1 MSGLRKEM
9 VLKKEYNNNIEEI
22 KPELFKIQIPL
33 PDSPLRFV
41 NSYLI
46 KGAKRSL
53 VIDTGLNLKECYE
66 AMIKALDELDVK
78 LDNTDFFITHMHS
91 DHIGLISKL
100 AATATV
106 YLSNV
111 EHKIVFEYANSS
123 TYWLE
128 INKYMDKN
136 GFPESELNSAFK
148 ILNNM
153 FVKTYPISDEFK
165 KINFKALNDKDI
177 LNYGTFRL
185 EAVLTPGHSPGHMC
199 LYEPDKKMLFS
210 GDHLLFDIT
219 PNITWWP
226 SLDNSLKNYLESLDK
241 IYDLDIELVLPG
253 HGKLGFDHRKRINE
267 IKNHHKIRLDEILLA
282 IKEGKKTA
290 YEIAG
295 SISWNLKAGG
305 WKSFPETQKY
315 FAVGE
320 TIAHLIYLE
329 REKLIRSMLT
339 DQTIYYEQA

>member
-1 MSGLRKEM
+1 M
-9 VLKKEYNNNIEEI
+9 VLKKEYSENIKEI
-22 KPELFKIQIPL
+22 MPDLFRIKIPL
-33 PDSPLRFV
+33 SDSPLRYV

-53 VIDTGLNLKECYE
+53 LIDTGMNMKECYD
-66 AMIKALDELDVK
+66 AMINTLDELEVK
-78 LDNTDFFITHMHS
+78 LDKTDFFITHMHS

-100 AATATV
+100 ALGSTV
-106 YLSNV
+106 YLSDV
-111 EHKIVFEYANSS
+111 EHKIVFEYSNSS

-136 GFPESELNSAFK
+136 GFPKSELESAFR

-165 KINFKALNDKDI
+165 KINFKALKDKDT

-185 EAVLTPGHSPGHMC
+185 EAILTPGHSPGHMC
-199 LYEPDKKMLFS
+199 LFEPYKKILFS

-226 SLDNSLKNYLESLDK
+226 SLDNSLKSYIESLDK
-241 IYDLDIELVLPG
+241 IYDLDVELVLPG
-253 HGKLGFDHRKRINE
+253 HGDFGFDQKKRIDE
-267 IKNHHKIRLDEILLA
+267 IKDHHKIRLDEILLA
-282 IKEGKKTA
+282 IKEGKRTA

-305 WKSFPETQKY
+305 WKTFPKTQKY

-329 REKLIRSMLT
+329 REGIIRSMLK
-339 DQTIYYEQA
+339 DKTIYYVLA